1 MVPHGFRFNPTDEEL
16 IQVLD
21 RKASGQEMPLH
32 FIHEM
37 NVYEREPQDLEWNGS
52 TALSNGERFY
62 YCKRETNDSREVHG
76 LGWWKAT
83 SHVKKVY
90 ANDQQPLVGNKRPL
104 TFHRFKDNERNR
116 NNAIKTNWIMHEY
129 SLESRTTE
137 WRLCKLKYKGKPSLQ
152 EEIESIKKKHS
163 SRNDF
168 ETGRSPTN
176 AGVLEQLEER
186 SLVPADS
193 AMPILD
199 HFNGYNNQQPHN
211 QWNNMQQLPL
221 SPPYHPDHDL
231 PAPPSTSSDH
241 YYVNYQQEELEPNV
255 HEQPFPNL
263 WSWTN

>member
-32 FIHEM
+32 FILEM
-37 NVYEREPQDLEWNGS
+37 NVYERDPQDLEWNES

-62 YCKRETNDSREVHG
+62 YSKREINDSREVHG

-90 ANDQQPLVGNKRPL
+90 AKDHRDQPLVGNKRPL
-104 TFHRFKDNERNR
+104 TFHRFKDSERNR
-116 NNAIKTNWIMHEY
+116 NNAVKTNWIMHEY

-137 WRLCKLKYKGKPSLQ
+137 WKLCKIKYKGKPSLQ
-152 EEIESIKKKHS
+152 QHS

-168 ETGRSPTN
+168 ETGSSTN
-176 AGVLEQLEER
+176 VGVEQLDQER

-193 AMPILD
+193 AMPLD
-199 HFNGYNNQQPHN
+199 HYNH
-211 QWNNMQQLPL
+211 WCNMQQLPL
-221 SPPYHPDHDL
+221 SPPYHPDDL
-231 PAPPSTSSDH
+231 PAPPSTSGGH
-241 YYVNYQQEELEPNV
+241 NYYVNYQQEELEPIV

-263 WSWTN
+263 WSWMN